1 MKKRTA
7 LVLALVLALS
17 CVALAGCQ
25 NGDNRAGSGTAS
37 VTSVQTGEESLTME
51 QVKELAKKGGQL
63 TWADITKYKGTNAGK
78 EMVVVAF
85 PVEDGYKLT
94 AAGTDL
100 DKAPMYVTLTK
111 NGKSKG
117 IDIRYEDIDAYL
129 KEK

>member
-1 MKKRTA
+1 MKKGIA
-7 LVLALVLALS
+7 LVLALVFILSCAALS
-17 CVALAGCQ
+17 GCQ
-25 NGDNRAGSGTAS
+25 DGDKGQSGAPA
-37 VTSVQTGEESLTME
+37 VTSVETGDEALTMK
-51 QVKELAKKGGQL
+51 QVRELAKKGDTL

-78 EMVVVAF
+78 DMVVVAF

-117 IDIRYEDIDAYL
+117 IDIRHEDIDTYL